1 MSPRFAAVIPAA
13 GLSSRM
19 RGATPPLPG
28 DGFKPLLRLGENT
41 LLERTARTFREAGV
55 REIIVVAGHR
65 ADETLAE
72 AGRLG
77 LTAVINR
84 DFEQGMFSS
93 VKTGLA
99 AVPANVGA
107 VFVLPVDIPL
117 IRPSTVRR
125 LAESFVGEP
134 VLLPVFQGETGH
146 PPLIAAPGISF
157 ILGWQ
162 GEQGLRGAL
171 DVLAGPDGPKRVAV
185 ADAGVLFDVDTPGAY
200 REAQHRFARN
210 GIPTPEET
218 TALLGL
224 HGVSGR
230 GLAHARAVADAALV
244 LGKALPPSSPPLDLA
259 LIESAAL
266 LHDIAKGSP
275 RHETEGGRLLRL
287 EGFHEAAGIVAAH
300 RDIPPEDAP
309 SIRERELVYFADKL
323 VRCDV
328 FIGVPRR
335 FQEKLDRFSGDA
347 EAVAAITRR
356 RNNALDMQKRI
367 EGLAGR
373 SVEAILAEAGIL
385 PDMHLVRGDG
395 QACA

>member
-19 RGATPPLPG
+19 RVAAPPLPG
-28 DGFKPLLRLGENT
+28 DGFKPLLRLGGST
-41 LLERTARTFREAGV
+41 LLEHTARTFREAGV

-99 AVPANVGA
+99 ALPTDVGA

-117 IRPSTVRR
+117 VRSSTVRR
-125 LAESFVGEP
+125 LTESFVGEP
-134 VLLPVFQGETGH
+134 VLMPVFQGETGH

-171 DVLAGPDGPKRVAV
+171 NVLAGPGGPKRVSV
-185 ADAGVLFDVDTPGAY
+185 ADAGVLFDVDTPGAFH
-200 REAQHRFARN
+200 EAERRFARR
-210 GIPTPEET
+210 GIPSPEET
-218 TALLGL
+218 TALLDL

-230 GLAHARAVADAALV
+230 GRAHARAVADAALA
-244 LGKALPPSSPPLDLA
+244 LGKALPASSPPLDMP

-275 RHETEGGRLLRL
+275 KHEAEGGRLLRL

-300 RDIPPEDAP
+300 RDIPPEEAP

-328 FIGVPRR
+328 FIGVSRR
-335 FQEKLDRFSGDA
+335 FQEKLDRFADDA

-356 RNNALDMQKRI
+356 RGNALDMQTRI

-373 SVEAILAEAGIL
+373 SVEAILAGAGIL
-385 PDMHLVRGDG
+385 PDVHLAREGG

>member
-1 MSPRFAAVIPAA
+1 MSPRFAAVVPAA

-19 RGATPPLPG
+19 RGATPPLPD
-28 DGFKPLLRLGENT
+28 DGFKPLLRLGERT
-41 LLERTARTFREAGV
+41 LLEHTARTFQEAGV

-77 LTAVINR
+77 LTAVVNR
-84 DFEQGMFSS
+84 DFDRGMFSS
-93 VKTGLA
+93 VRTGLA
-99 AVPANVGA
+99 AVPTDVGA

-117 IRPSTVRR
+117 VRPATVRR
-125 LAESFVGEP
+125 LTESFVGEP
-134 VLLPVFQGETGH
+134 VLVPVFQGETGH
-146 PPLIAAPGISF
+146 PPLIASPGISL
-157 ILGWQ
+157 ILGWH

-171 DVLAGPDGPKRVAV
+171 DVLAGPDGPKRVNV
-185 ADAGVLFDVDTPGAY
+185 ADAGVLFDVDTPEAY
-200 REAQHRFARN
+200 REAEHRLARS
-210 GIPTPEET
+210 GIPSPGES

-230 GLAHARAVADAALV
+230 GLAHARAVADAALA

-275 RHETEGGRLLRL
+275 GHETEGGRLLRL
-287 EGFHEAAGIVAAH
+287 EGFHEVAGIVAAH
-300 RDIPPEDAP
+300 RDIPPDDAP

-335 FQEKLDRFSGDA
+335 FQEKLERFADDA
-347 EAVAAITRR
+347 DAVAAITRR
-356 RNNALDMQKRI
+356 RGNALDMQARI

-373 SVEAILAEAGIL
+373 SVEAILAGAGIL
-385 PDMHLVRGDG
+385 PDVHLASGGG
-395 QACA
+395 QACD